1 MISFFLSL
9 VSFMR
14 FFFLFVLCSL
24 SSHHLP
30 LPLPSN
36 RPNHQRCIYLTCFL
50 ISSVFLLFA
59 NICNCRI
66 VLEIR
71 YSIIYFLCCS
81 VNGIIYFHQ
90 AGQPAAIFRCFLALF
105 ALLYASAT
113 RNFLESLHPL
123 VFMVRSLRHCTAT
136 CIRRRNS

>member
-1 MISFFLSL
+1 MISFFLSI

-14 FFFLFVLCSL
+14 FFIYSL
-24 SSHHLP
+24 SSFHPLP

-71 YSIIYFLCCS
+71 YSIKYFLCCS

-113 RNFLESLHPL
+113 RNFLESLHPF